1 MNRSEKLK
9 WYAKEFENI
18 HKEIKNKESLSYH
31 DFLRIRN
38 FKLQNSSTEN
48 ESNIMDITQKAF
60 NYAKDDKIQEA
71 VKQLVELD
79 GVAIPIAST
88 ILAMKFPE
96 RYAIIDRRVITALGK
111 TEWLKNYLNNPEI
124 YEEYLLLLRKMAKT
138 KGKLLRDYER
148 ELFEGTLQV

>member
-1 MNRSEKLK
+1 M
-9 WYAKEFENI
+9 F
-18 HKEIKNKESLSYH
+18 
-31 DFLRIRN
+31 
-38 FKLQNSSTEN
+38 SS
-48 ESNIMDITQKAF
+48 A
-60 NYAKDDKIQEA
+60 YLKDDKIQEA